1 MWQAARPFLP
11 RSSHCRRPPASYAE
25 RPINVGFFPA
35 ESTRPAVT
43 AFVADPGMR
52 TPGSAEGRYDMAN
65 AQFVA
70 SVLMRL
76 GTSPTGMTALTVL
89 LSVSMAVTDLM
100 AAFEI

>member
-1 MWQAARPFLP
+1 MWASSRPNQPDRPSLHSRRIPACERLAAP
-11 RSSHCRRPPASYAE
+11 RD
-25 RPINVGFFPA
+25 VM
-35 ESTRPAVT
+35 T
-43 AFVADPGMR
+43 
-52 TPGSAEGRYDMAN
+52 MAN